1 MELLAGNPYTYRV
14 RARQLLFTAEFKRRF
29 WEQYERGGDV
39 QQIFENMGYD
49 PLVVGYTRM
58 HSVPQNLRKV
68 VEAGR
73 PFTDGYSGRG
83 SVLLTDITYIPY
95 NGTFCY
101 LSTILDAYTKQVL
114 SYAVSS
120 SLELDFVLECINL
133 LVEKHGVSLNAKTL
147 IHSDQESSMS
157 AYITYN
163 SDSCAGDTCVASH
176 VKYWSCIDLVSVI
189 FLAALNIFS

>member
-1 MELLAGNPYTYRV
+1 MLKTFRNNWGHSVLGCGLQLFLCPVLPRFQSVILAKRNRRLFSAYEMELLARNPYTYRV

-83 SVLLTDITYIPY
+83 
-95 NGTFCY
+95 
-101 LSTILDAYTKQVL
+101 KK
-114 SYAVSS
+114 SS
-120 SLELDFVLECINL
+120 
-133 LVEKHGVSLNAKTL
+133 
-147 IHSDQESSMS
+147 ESGWHKSRSEQQAEEMQHET
-157 AYITYN
+157 AHLRQ
-163 SDSCAGDTCVASH
+163 H
-176 VKYWSCIDLVSVI
+176 VK
-189 FLAALNIFS
+189 FLKKITDAGNGGKRSRQ